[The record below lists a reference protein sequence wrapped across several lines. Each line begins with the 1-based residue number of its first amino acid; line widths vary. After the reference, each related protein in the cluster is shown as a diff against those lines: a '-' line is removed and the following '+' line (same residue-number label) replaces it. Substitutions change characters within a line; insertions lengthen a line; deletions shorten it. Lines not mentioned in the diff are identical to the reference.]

1 MKENAFYMI
10 KIKKDLLSYLI
21 DHNVYEIQSDQDI
34 NSKIYDE
41 MEEKQTFPLLIFFF
55 IKQILALIKQKK

>member
-41 MEEKQTFPLLIFFF
+41 MEEKNISIANICFL
-55 IKQILALIKQKK
+55 